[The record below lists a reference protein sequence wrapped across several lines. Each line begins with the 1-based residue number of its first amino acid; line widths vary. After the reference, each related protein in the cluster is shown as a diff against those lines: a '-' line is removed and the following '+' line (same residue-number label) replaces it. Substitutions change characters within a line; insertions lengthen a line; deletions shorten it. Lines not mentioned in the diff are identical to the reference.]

1 MKGRPHSR
9 VNIGPFPC
17 PSLSLAPSLG
27 GVTSNERHLVKPLP
41 GDYWTGQASP
51 SKAVVIETVSTE
63 ENPQKSRHDL
73 VYIDV

>member
-1 MKGRPHSR
+1 LPKS
-9 VNIGPFPC
+9 II
-17 PSLSLAPSLG
+17 STQSG